1 MNVKMENQGNFLFFR
16 CFEKMKMV
24 PFSRFYFQYYIK
36 KRMNATYTDLP
47 PTPFLILSKRIDNA
61 DLFSQASLFIFT
73 KGVNNSDYD
82 CIYAKFVHDFTFL
95 IRVCECVL
103 PHNHI
108 CFLICDL

>member
-1 MNVKMENQGNFLFFR
+1 MCIR
-16 CFEKMKMV
+16 EKKNT
-24 PFSRFYFQYYIK
+24 P
-36 KRMNATYTDLP
+36 NELP

-82 CIYAKFVHDFTFL
+82 CIYANMQKFTFL

-103 PHNHI
+103 PHIHI
-108 CFLICDL
+108 RFLICDL